1 MRGKTVAEVCEL
13 LADMNGTLTFV
24 LNPANRSR
32 VPSDR
37 EVHVRAHFDYHPYED
52 DLIPCRELG
61 LAFRRGDILH
71 VVNQEDPN
79 WWQVSDV
86 ICCKRCEGMCC
97 LCASFSAQALNKSAW
112 HVQLGERTGIWT
124 LYDPRC
130 CLGLPYTFEVIKL
143 FSIILKEN
151 QFQKNKEK
159 IMAWNKKFSF
169 HEKEWISASNNT
181 VTRTPY

>member
-24 LNPANRSR
+24 LNPANRPR

-37 EVHVRAHFDYHPYED
+37 EVHVRAHFNYQPYED
-52 DLIPCRELG
+52 ELTPCRELG

-86 ICCKRCEGMCC
+86 MPPWCNLVEGGR
-97 LCASFSAQALNKSAW
+97 L
-112 HVQLGERTGIWT
+112 
-124 LYDPRC
+124 
-130 CLGLPYTFEVIKL
+130 
-143 FSIILKEN
+143 
-151 QFQKNKEK
+151 
-159 IMAWNKKFSF
+159 
-169 HEKEWISASNNT
+169 
-181 VTRTPY
+181 

>member
-1 MRGKTVAEVCEL
+1 MLVRDFVFLPVTSFCDLSGLLQEGDEVLEINGVNMRGKTVAEVCEL

-71 VVNQEDPN
+71 VVKQEDPN
-79 WWQVSDV
+79 WWQVSV
-86 ICCKRCEGMCC
+86 VWLQVSPGFFIQ
-97 LCASFSAQALNKSAW
+97 SFFKTRFYPEN
-112 HVQLGERTGIWT
+112 T
-124 LYDPRC
+124 LPR
-130 CLGLPYTFEVIKL
+130 
-143 FSIILKEN
+143 
-151 QFQKNKEK
+151 
-159 IMAWNKKFSF
+159 
-169 HEKEWISASNNT
+169 
-181 VTRTPY
+181 

>member
-1 MRGKTVAEVCEL
+1 MWSLRSQKSSPGVKIKVHLLLIKGNSDFLCSLVTSFCNLSGLLQEGDEVLEINGVNMRGKTVAEVCEL

-71 VVNQEDPN
+71 VVKQEDPN
-79 WWQVSDV
+79 WWQVSV
-86 ICCKRCEGMCC
+86 AREVTRAYSPSNMAILFR
-97 LCASFSAQALNKSAW
+97 
-112 HVQLGERTGIWT
+112 V
-124 LYDPRC
+124 
-130 CLGLPYTFEVIKL
+130 TFERPPFLSQKQVI
-143 FSIILKEN
+143 
-151 QFQKNKEK
+151 
-159 IMAWNKKFSF
+159 
-169 HEKEWISASNNT
+169 
-181 VTRTPY
+181 

>member
-86 ICCKRCEGMCC
+86 ICCKRCELAG
-97 LCASFSAQALNKSAW
+97 SSSYRGSALVVNVKDR
-112 HVQLGERTGIWT
+112 L
-124 LYDPRC
+124 LY
-130 CLGLPYTFEVIKL
+130 Y
-143 FSIILKEN
+143 
-151 QFQKNKEK
+151 
-159 IMAWNKKFSF
+159 A
-169 HEKEWISASNNT
+169 
-181 VTRTPY
+181 

>member
-86 ICCKRCEGMCC
+86 ILLKDARECVAFVRLSVHRPPQQECLTCTVRGENRNLNSLWPSLLYGPALYVRSYQAVQYNTEG
-97 LCASFSAQALNKSAW
+97 KS
-112 HVQLGERTGIWT
+112 I
-124 LYDPRC
+124 P
-130 CLGLPYTFEVIKL
+130 
-143 FSIILKEN
+143 
-151 QFQKNKEK
+151 KN
-159 IMAWNKKFSF
+159 
-169 HEKEWISASNNT
+169 
-181 VTRTPY
+181 

>member
-1 MRGKTVAEVCEL
+1 MRSNTLTHFPALGAGYMSLPRILIGSLLGLSLVIDQSNCFGFALVQLKTTLLNFYFGVVGLLQEGDEILEINGVNMRGKTVAEVCEL

-86 ICCKRCEGMCC
+86 IVT
-97 LCASFSAQALNKSAW
+97 
-112 HVQLGERTGIWT
+112 VQ
-124 LYDPRC
+124 
-130 CLGLPYTFEVIKL
+130 
-143 FSIILKEN
+143 
-151 QFQKNKEK
+151 
-159 IMAWNKKFSF
+159 
-169 HEKEWISASNNT
+169 
-181 VTRTPY
+181 

>member
-1 MRGKTVAEVCEL
+1 MGERDFIFFPVTFFCVFSGLLQEGDEVLEINGVNMRGKTVAEVCEL

-71 VVNQEDPN
+71 VVKQEDPN
-79 WWQVSDV
+79 WWQVSAV
-86 ICCKRCEGMCC
+86 
-97 LCASFSAQALNKSAW
+97 
-112 HVQLGERTGIWT
+112 
-124 LYDPRC
+124 
-130 CLGLPYTFEVIKL
+130 
-143 FSIILKEN
+143 
-151 QFQKNKEK
+151 
-159 IMAWNKKFSF
+159 
-169 HEKEWISASNNT
+169 
-181 VTRTPY
+181 

>member
-24 LNPANRSR
+24 LNPANRTR

-71 VVNQEDPN
+71 VVKQEDPN
-79 WWQVSDV
+79 WWQVSV
-86 ICCKRCEGMCC
+86 
-97 LCASFSAQALNKSAW
+97 ALA
-112 HVQLGERTGIWT
+112 RTYSPSNTAI
-124 LYDPRC
+124 LFR
-130 CLGLPYTFEVIKL
+130 LTFERPSFLSRKQVI
-143 FSIILKEN
+143 
-151 QFQKNKEK
+151 
-159 IMAWNKKFSF
+159 
-169 HEKEWISASNNT
+169 
-181 VTRTPY
+181 

>member
-79 WWQVSDV
+79 WWQVSDGHLLSFV
-86 ICCKRCEGMCC
+86 AFARLSLYRPSSRVLDMYNNGREPKFELLLFMTLVLVWAC
-97 LCASFSAQALNKSAW
+97 LIRS
-112 HVQLGERTGIWT
+112 
-124 LYDPRC
+124 
-130 CLGLPYTFEVIKL
+130 KL
-143 FSIILKEN
+143 S
-151 QFQKNKEK
+151 
-159 IMAWNKKFSF
+159 SC
-169 HEKEWISASNNT
+169 S
-181 VTRTPY
+181 V

>member
-52 DLIPCRELG
+52 DLVPCRELG

-86 ICCKRCEGMCC
+86 ICCKRYEGMCC
-97 LCASFSAQALNKSAW
+97 LCASFSVHRVLDMYS
-112 HVQLGERTGIWT
+112 
-124 LYDPRC
+124 
-130 CLGLPYTFEVIKL
+130 
-143 FSIILKEN
+143 
-151 QFQKNKEK
+151 
-159 IMAWNKKFSF
+159 
-169 HEKEWISASNNT
+169 
-181 VTRTPY
+181 

>member
-1 MRGKTVAEVCEL
+1 MRGKSVAEVCEL

-71 VVNQEDPN
+71 VVKQEDPN
-79 WWQVSDV
+79 WWQVSAV
-86 ICCKRCEGMCC
+86 FLQVSPGFFIQSRH
-97 LCASFSAQALNKSAW
+97 SFSFKPQ
-112 HVQLGERTGIWT
+112 
-124 LYDPRC
+124 
-130 CLGLPYTFEVIKL
+130 
-143 FSIILKEN
+143 
-151 QFQKNKEK
+151 
-159 IMAWNKKFSF
+159 
-169 HEKEWISASNNT
+169 NT
-181 VTRTPY
+181 WLR

>member
-1 MRGKTVAEVCEL
+1 MGKRDFIFFPVTFFSGVSGLLQEGDEVLEINGVNMRGKTVAEVCEL

-71 VVNQEDPN
+71 VVKQEDPN
-79 WWQVSDV
+79 WWQVSFAREARARD
-86 ICCKRCEGMCC
+86 RAC
-97 LCASFSAQALNKSAW
+97 LLILEHGHFILRALFRFTF
-112 HVQLGERTGIWT
+112 ERLTKA
-124 LYDPRC
+124 RC
-130 CLGLPYTFEVIKL
+130 C
-143 FSIILKEN
+143 S
-151 QFQKNKEK
+151 
-159 IMAWNKKFSF
+159 
-169 HEKEWISASNNT
+169 
-181 VTRTPY
+181 

>member
-1 MRGKTVAEVCEL
+1 MKLPIKQRSLLENSSSVVFMLTKLSLGCLLTPCCGFVGLLQEGDEILEINGVNMRGKTVAEVCEL
-13 LADMNGTLTFV
+13 LADMEGTLTFV

-52 DLIPCRELG
+52 ELIPCRELG

-86 ICCKRCEGMCC
+86 
-97 LCASFSAQALNKSAW
+97 
-112 HVQLGERTGIWT
+112 
-124 LYDPRC
+124 
-130 CLGLPYTFEVIKL
+130 L
-143 FSIILKEN
+143 FPWL
-151 QFQKNKEK
+151 Q
-159 IMAWNKKFSF
+159 
-169 HEKEWISASNNT
+169 
-181 VTRTPY
+181 RL